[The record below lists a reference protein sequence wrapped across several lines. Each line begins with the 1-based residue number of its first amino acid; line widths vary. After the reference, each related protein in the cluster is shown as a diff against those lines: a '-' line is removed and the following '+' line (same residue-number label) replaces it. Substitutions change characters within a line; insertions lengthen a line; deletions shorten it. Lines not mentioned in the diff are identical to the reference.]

1 MLKPPL
7 SALGFDPARLSMG
20 FRTAIGCCIA
30 LFLAHFLG
38 LEHPQWAGMSVWAAA
53 QPLRG
58 QVFEKSAFRFLG
70 TLVGTGVGILLVLL
84 SQIEISLMVTALAL
98 WIGLCTWGASL
109 WRGIPAYGVALAGYS
124 ASLVALIDVGRPE
137 QVLSLGADRLAT
149 VLLGVLV
156 GTLIAQAFAPGR
168 ASDGLQGRVR
178 RHVARILRA
187 RAGGPLPDA
196 EAQVLLAKLAAL
208 DESLD
213 AHGAGSPA
221 GRQALRAARRLVLA
235 GTAMVLEGDAAPP
248 APRRDLHRIADH
260 LERGRDEAAKLLC
273 QGHPGLDDLRLSLHV
288 LEAAA
293 GAPLPVP
300 QHSDPAGAR
309 EAGLR
314 AFGAILLFGL
324 AWALSGWAPGA
335 WMLLGLSVMISIFSS
350 FETPVLVMR
359 HVLLGQ
365 VIGVCAMLICQMLLW
380 PLVSTAA
387 GQIAMMVPFLLLGPF
402 LSAHRRTVIAAM
414 DFHMVFLLLSQPQI
428 PFVADP
434 VAALAKGLAVVSA
447 PVLAWGLFALIW
459 PAGPVRR
466 LEHLRL
472 AMLADLSSLAA
483 SESGGDYAPRSR
495 SRLLLRALPAA
506 AFAQKVTPGDPG
518 LLHRARAM
526 LVLQN
531 GITRLQSLKEAPGR
545 EGRAARTA
553 LRRLEMLST
562 APATALHGLRHI
574 ADHAPEELRPL
585 LRPLVPALLRVTQ
598 E

>member
-1 MLKPPL
+1 MLRPPL

-30 LFLAHFLG
+30 LFLAQILG

-70 TLVGTGVGILLVLL
+70 TVIGTGVGICLVLL

-98 WIGLCTWGASL
+98 WIGLCTWGAGL
-109 WRGIPAYGVALAGYS
+109 RRGIPGYGIALAGYS

-137 QVLSLGADRLAT
+137 QVLALGADRLAT

-168 ASDGLQGRVR
+168 AADGLQGRVR

-187 RAGGPLPDA
+187 RAAGPMPDA

-213 AHGAGSPA
+213 AHGAGSAA

-235 GTAMVLEGDAAPP
+235 GTALVLEGENPPP
-248 APRRDLHRIADH
+248 APLRDLHRLADH
-260 LERGRDEAAKLLC
+260 LEQGRDEAAFALC
-273 QGHPGLDDLRLSLHV
+273 QGHPGLSDLALSLRA

-293 GAPLPVP
+293 PAPLRVP

-314 AFGAILLFGL
+314 AFGAILIFGL
-324 AWALSGWAPGA
+324 GWALSGWAPGA
-335 WMLLGLSVMISIFSS
+335 FMLLGLSVMISVFSS
-350 FETPVLVMR
+350 FETPVLIMR

-365 VIGVCAMLICQMLLW
+365 VLAVAAMLICQLLLW
-380 PLVSTAA
+380 PLVSTEM
-387 GQIAMMVPFLLLGPF
+387 GQIAMMMPFLLLGPF
-402 LSAHRRTVIAAM
+402 LSAHRRTGIAAL

-428 PFVADP
+428 PFLAEP
-434 VAALAKGLAVVSA
+434 AGLLAKGLAVVAA

-472 AMLADLSSLAA
+472 AMLADLSALAA
-483 SESGGDYAPRSR
+483 SEAGGDHAPRSR

-506 AFAQKVTPGDPG
+506 AFAQKVTPGDPA
-518 LLHRARAM
+518 LLRRARAM

-531 GITRLQSLKEAPGR
+531 GITALQGLKEAPGR
-545 EGRAARTA
+545 EGRAARAA
-553 LRRLEMLST
+553 LKRLEMLST
-562 APATALHGLRHI
+562 APASALHGLRHI
-574 ADHAPEELRPL
+574 AEHAPAPIRDVT
-585 LRPLVPALLRVTQ
+585 RALVPALLRAAQ